1 MCDYDLYKQISKKID
16 EKLVGIKTSNDI
28 EITDKSKHFIARII
42 GSVEQ
47 RRSGISIEDALDT
60 LINPVEIRKVRIDS
74 KGKSQKFVGKK
85 RLLPLTLIRAYLCRE
100 IQERGIA
107 ND

>member
-16 EKLVGIKTSNDI
+16 EKFVGIKTSNDI

-85 RLLPLTLIRAYLCRE
+85 CFITINPDM
-100 IQERGIA
+100 GILVQG
-107 ND
+107 NSRKGNSK